1 MQLSG
6 FEKLEKAL
14 DEARLFLGMAE
25 EEGVDDSEA
34 AHETETALEAARTEI
49 ERQELR
55 ARRRVFM
62 LTGRAGTAGIE
73 GEHHVIARLDA
84 LDLGSHGFDDP
95 GSLMAKNHG
104 HRNWKAVTAG
114 DVGMT
119 DADASHPDQH
129 LIFARGRHRNR
140 LEGEGTADFAQY
152 GCLCRRAS

>member
-34 AHETETALEAARTEI
+34 AQETETALEAARTEI

-62 LTGRAGTAGIE
+62 LTGRAGTAGVE
-73 GEHHVIARLDA
+73 GEDDMIPRLDA
-84 LDLGSHGFDDP
+84 FDLGANRLHDA

-104 HRNWKAVTAG
+104 HRNGKAVSAG
-114 DVGMT
+114 DVGVT
-119 DADASHPDQH
+119 DADASHSDQYF
-129 LIFARGRHRNR
+129 IVPRGRYGNR
-140 LEGEGTADFAQY
+140 L
-152 GCLCRRAS
+152 